1 MSLEEERK
9 KYEVLMGMVDAYK
22 RELEEDRKWA
32 LNMPIETENGFNI
45 EREQLIDDIDEK
57 LQILKRHKDSPYF
70 AKLVFSDIDDGEE
83 FRGYI
88 GRLSIGD
95 VGSKTDEKIVDWR
108 APISDL
114 YYNGK
119 LGNTTYSALGK
130 EYEVDLKLK
139 RQVSI
144 KDGEVKSVYDFEDK
158 VSNDEFLTP
167 YLTQSANNRLKSIVA
182 TIQEEQNTIIRLP
195 IFRNA
200 IVQGVAG
207 SGKTTVALHRLSY
220 LMYNYKKQVRPEEY
234 LIISPN
240 EIFMNY
246 ISSILVDLEADKA
259 NSFSLNKVFEYALGN
274 EYKILHKHTQYEYL
288 KGKGTRPDYLKFKS
302 SKAFA
307 LAIDKWL
314 EDYKNKIFGVPLK
327 INGVTVLSG
336 DVCRKYFTGYE
347 GATIE
352 TLANN
357 GYKKLAL
364 ALEHEDRLKKLAFEN
379 LDKVDIPLNKKFA
392 IKRTIES
399 GNSGFVKKSTNV
411 NLDIFKIYKT
421 MIEEIHN
428 YTDYVDIKIM
438 QKETLQRL
446 KAREL
451 AYDDL
456 GVLLYL
462 FSCISEIP
470 YYKKIKAVLID
481 EAQDLPAIMYMAFKK
496 LFSASTFMIFGDIA
510 QGIYSYQ
517 SIDTWEEL
525 ACIIGDC
532 EILYLNRSY
541 RTSIEIMDEAYV
553 TLKKLGL
560 PPANNVL
567 RHGEAVEFFKNTN
580 VDLVAKELEQLSK
593 TYNNT
598 AIICKNNEELK
609 CAEKE
614 LERLQLAVL
623 DETNSTYQDIKRCLI
638 TVQTAKGLEFDSV
651 IIYDHNSY
659 TESSLDLKLLY
670 VAKTRALHKLIING
684 YQK

>member
-1 MSLEEERK
+1 MSLEEEKK
-9 KYEVLMGMVDAYK
+9 KYEVLMGMVNAYK

-32 LNMPIETENGFNI
+32 LDMPIETENGFNI

-57 LQILKRHKDSPYF
+57 LQILQRHKDSPYF

-88 GRLSIGD
+88 GRLSIGE
-95 VGSKTDEKIVDWR
+95 VGSKSDEKIVDWR

-119 LGNTTYSALGK
+119 LGNTTYQALGK
-130 EYEVDLKLK
+130 EYNVDLKLK

-144 KDGEVKSVYDFEDK
+144 KDGEVKSIYDFEDK

-220 LMYNYKKQVRPEEY
+220 LMYNYKKQVKPEEY

-274 EYKILHKHTQYEYL
+274 EYKILHKHTQYEHLKENGVRTNYL
-288 KGKGTRPDYLKFKS
+288 KIKS
-302 SKAFA
+302 SSKFA
-307 LAIDKWL
+307 KAIDLWL
-314 EDYKNKIFGVPLK
+314 KDYKDKIFGVPLK
-327 INGVTVLSG
+327 VNGVEILSG
-336 DVCRKYFTGYE
+336 DKCRGYFVGYE

-352 TLANN
+352 TIANN

-364 ALEHEDRLKKLAFEN
+364 ALEHDDKLKKLAQEN
-379 LDKVDIPLNKKFA
+379 LDKADIPLNKKFA
-392 IKRTIES
+392 IRRVIES
-399 GNSGFVKKSTNV
+399 GNVGFVKKSINL
-411 NLDIFKIYKT
+411 NLDIFKMYKL
-421 MIEEIHN
+421 MIENIHN
-428 YTDYVDIKIM
+428 YIDFADIKIL
-438 QKETLQRL
+438 QKETLTRL
-446 KAREL
+446 KNKEL

-456 GVLLYL
+456 GVILYL
-462 FSCISEIP
+462 FSNVSEIP

-481 EAQDLPAIMYMAFKK
+481 EAQDLPIIMYMAFKK
-496 LFSASTFMIFGDIA
+496 LFSMSTFMIFGDIA

-525 ACIIGDC
+525 ADVIGDC

-541 RTSIEIMDEAYV
+541 RTSIEIMDEAYI

-567 RHGEAVEFFKNTN
+567 RHGDKVEYYKDTN
-580 VDLVAKELEQLSK
+580 IDLVSKELDLLTK
-593 TYNNT
+593 IYNNT

-609 CAEKE
+609 RAEKE
-614 LERLQLAVL
+614 LENLQLVVL
-623 DETNSTYQDIKRCLI
+623 DETNSTYQDIKKCLI

-651 IIYDHNSY
+651 IIYDHKSY

-684 YQK
+684 HE